1 METSPASFQRFD
13 SLVRSERYFTAT
25 LLPAIL
31 FHNDRKGVQC
41 FVNLIDARANTER
54 NELGGRVTKGVPQYN
69 FQDVEVITEFHI
81 ARDLQFARRPLATN
95 VEPSEEGE
103 AERRD
108 APDIVIRAGAELVV
122 CEGKFFST
130 FNASDLNNQLCS
142 QRRQVR
148 HLYCQGLYIRAYRHV
163 AIVPFGSPID
173 TIDADAVFTWNEIGD
188 LAERV
193 LGPNHYVTLR
203 LRDAVDRFKESKGDP
218 NIPNYN
224 GILPFNAMRKKC
236 REGGDTKIQVG
247 HTGGETD
254 LRGRNLV
261 YVENKPWKWR
271 DDTNKGVASPGSW
284 LDGALWLKI
293 VESTDGFN

>member
-1 METSPASFQRFD
+1 M
-13 SLVRSERYFTAT
+13 
-25 LLPAIL
+25 L

-41 FVNLIDARANTER
+41 FVNLVDAKTSTER
-54 NELGGRVTKGVPQYN
+54 NEFGERVMKGVPQYD

-81 ARDLQFARRPLATN
+81 ARDLQFAHRPLAAN
-95 VEPSEEGE
+95 VNPSEEGE

-108 APDIVIRAGAELVV
+108 APDIVIRAGHELVV
-122 CEGKFFST
+122 CEGKFFSN
-130 FNASDLNNQLCS
+130 FKASDLNNQLCS

-148 HLYCQGLYIRAYRHV
+148 HLYCQGQQIRAYRHV
-163 AIVPFGSPID
+163 AIVPFGSPIAI
-173 TIDADAVFTWNEIGD
+173 IDADAVFTWDEIGD

-193 LGPNHYVTLR
+193 LGSNHYVTLR
-203 LRDAVDRFKESKGDP
+203 LRDAVNRFKESKGDP

-224 GILPFNAMRKKC
+224 DILPFNEMRKKC
-236 REGGDTKIQVG
+236 REWGNTKIQVG

-254 LRGRNLV
+254 LRRRNLV
-261 YVENKPWKWR
+261 YVENKSWKWR
-271 DDTNKGVASPGSW
+271 DETNKGVAIPGNW